1 MKFFRGFLIALYALI
16 MMGLGVVIFAYPF
29 GVFGMSLDSM
39 VTIYRIG
46 TQPAFVYMIIGVV
59 LVILSLVVLFA
70 GGGKSEPRI
79 QFIVRE
85 TELGELKISDETIKG
100 LGLSALEKFSELKD
114 VSLKV
119 KLTKEGQMDIEVR
132 AKINNDSN
140 IPEITENAQKSVKDT
155 IENCSGLPVK
165 SIQME
170 ITSLTG
176 NSNDLLVKKG
186 V

>member
-1 MKFFRGFLIALYALI
+1 MKFFRGFLIALYALL
-16 MMGLGVVIFAYPF
+16 MMALGVVVFAYPF

-39 VTIYRIG
+39 VTVYRIG
-46 TQPAFVYMIIGVV
+46 TQPAFVYMIVGVLLV
-59 LVILSLVVLFA
+59 LLSLIVLFA
-70 GGGKSEPRI
+70 GGNKSEAKV

-100 LGLSALEKFSELKD
+100 LGLSALEKYSELKD
-114 VSLKV
+114 VALKV
-119 KLTKEGQMDIEVR
+119 KLSKEGQMDIEVR

-140 IPEITENAQKSVKDT
+140 IPEITENAQKGVKEN
-155 IENCSGLPVK
+155 IESCSGLPVQSVK
-165 SIQME
+165 ME